1 MPERASLIRA
11 YPAAPQGATAP
22 AHAARRRPAA
32 PGGGARARPPGAV
45 QPAPA
50 APAAPAGPPAAAAR
64 PSRPRPLPR
73 GPWSAMI
80 ETRRDLILSPRA
92 PRAPALGEAA
102 DA

>member
-50 APAAPAGPPAAAAR
+50 APAEPPAAAAR

-73 GPWSAMI
+73 GPWSAVI
-80 ETRRDLILSPRA
+80 KTRRDLILSPRA